1 MVVAKTVD
9 KGPPGPEG
17 TSDGVF
23 VGMEVRSYKA
33 ISCLNDKLN
42 KTNEYIFN

>member
-17 TSDGVF
+17 TSDVVF
-23 VGMEVRSYKA
+23 VGIEVCGCKIITFMLKSIK
-33 ISCLNDKLN
+33 
-42 KTNEYIFN
+42 EV

>member
-23 VGMEVRSYKA
+23 LGIEV
-33 ISCLNDKLN
+33 CL
-42 KTNEYIFN
+42 

>member
-17 TSDGVF
+17 TSDDVF
-23 VGMEVRSYKA
+23 VGMEVRSC
-33 ISCLNDKLN
+33 IITSWIN
-42 KTNEYIFN
+42 